1 MNKIKVL
8 CVVDF
13 YLPGF
18 KGGGPIRT
26 LANMCEALGGNVEF
40 SIFTRDRDLGSDEPY
55 PGVRANKWL
64 RLPSGVIYYADPSKF
79 NAKHMAKAA
88 AGLHSFDV
96 LYLNSFFGYRSSIS
110 IYLKQRFVW
119 RNGASVCIAPRG
131 EFSEG
136 ALSIKRLKKE
146 TYLSCARLVGLYRDV
161 HWHAS
166 TQLEAED
173 IQRQFP
179 HSRGKIHLAADP
191 VSAASEY
198 SMRPKHPR
206 KRAGELAI
214 AFISRISPKKNLGG
228 LLEILSRVD
237 RKIKLSIFGPIED
250 PAHWR
255 NCQTIIKR
263 LPTHITVEYCGAL
276 EPHEV
281 SATFAS
287 YDLFAF
293 PTLGEN
299 FGHVIF
305 EALRAGTPV
314 LVSDRTPWH
323 AVSTGAITVI
333 PLVSVDVW
341 RQQLAR
347 AADRDADEQRSLE
360 IAALEFANRYAA
372 TDGARSD
379 TLKMFRSVAAN

>member
-1 MNKIKVL
+1 MSKIRVL
-8 CVVDF
+8 CVADF

-18 KGGGPIRT
+18 KAGGPIRT
-26 LANMCEALGGNVEF
+26 LANMCEALRSNIEF

-55 PGVRANKWL
+55 PGVRVNRWV
-64 RLPSGVIYYADPSKF
+64 RSQSGLIYYADPSKF
-79 NAKHMAKAA
+79 NAGHVAKAA
-88 AGLHSFDV
+88 KLHSFDV

-110 IYLKQRFVW
+110 IYLKQRLVW

-131 EFSEG
+131 EFSAG
-136 ALSIKRLKKE
+136 ALSIKSFKKRI
-146 TYLSCARLVGLYRDV
+146 YLSCAKLVGLYRDV

-166 TQLEAED
+166 TLLEAED

-179 HSRGKIHLAADP
+179 HARGKIHLAADP
-191 VSAASEY
+191 VSAAGES
-198 SMRPKHPR
+198 SMRLKRQR
-206 KRAGELAI
+206 KRAGELGI
-214 AFISRISPKKNLGG
+214 AFISRISPMKNLTG

-237 RKIKLSIFGPIED
+237 RKIKLSIFGPVED
-250 PAHWR
+250 AAYWR

-263 LPTHITVEYCGAL
+263 LPTHITVEYRGAL

-281 SATFAS
+281 SATFAAH
-287 YDLFAF
+287 DLFAF

-314 LVSDRTPWH
+314 LVSDRTPWR

-333 PLVSVDVW
+333 PLVSVDMW
-341 RQQLAR
+341 RHQLAL
-347 AADRDADEQRSLE
+347 AADRDAEEQRSLE
-360 IAALEFANRYAA
+360 IAAVEFANRYAA
-372 TDGARSD
+372 SDGARSD